1 MELMMDHV
9 GKGMFLV
16 LMLSMP
22 AVFIAAGVGL
32 VIGILHAV
40 TQVQEQTISAAP
52 KIILVFLLLIFGGG
66 LMMSVLEGF
75 VRESAIIAF
84 QEIPNDGTFLMP
96 AMKSEERLSKIRKFF
111 GNDSRKGFKKSLDTH
126 AKAMPDMKS
135 SPSVTVTGQNKLG
148 NQITEKAYLRNGNGG
163 G

>member
-32 VIGILHAV
+32 VIGILQAV

-52 KIILVFLLLIFGGG
+52 KIILVFMLLIFGGG

-75 VRESAIIAF
+75 VRESSVIAF
-84 QEIPNDGTFLMP
+84 QEIPNEGQFLMP
-96 AMKSEERLSKIRKFF
+96 AMRSEERLAKIRKFF
-111 GNDSRKGFKKSLDTH
+111 GTPQRGLKRSMIKDAKS
-126 AKAMPDMKS
+126 MPDMKS

-148 NQITEKAYLRNGNGG
+148 NQITEKAYLRNSSRGG
-163 G
+163 

>member
-32 VIGILHAV
+32 VIGILQAV

-66 LMMSVLEGF
+66 LMMSVLENF
-75 VRESAIIAF
+75 VRESTIIAF
-84 QEIPNDGTFLMP
+84 QEIPNEGKFLMP
-96 AMKSEERLSKIRKFF
+96 AMRTEERLAKIRKFF
-111 GNDSRKGFKKSLDTH
+111 GNETQKGFKKSLNSN
-126 AKAMPDMKS
+126 AKSMPDVGS
-135 SPSVTVTGQNKLG
+135 SPGVRVTGQNKLG